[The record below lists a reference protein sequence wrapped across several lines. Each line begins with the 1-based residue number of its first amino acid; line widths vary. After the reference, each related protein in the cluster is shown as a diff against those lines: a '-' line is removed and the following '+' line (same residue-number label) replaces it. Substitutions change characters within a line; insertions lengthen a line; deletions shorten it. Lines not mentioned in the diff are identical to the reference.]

1 MTDFTRLTRSDWLGL
16 ADGFYRHLDT
26 TFARLTARGW
36 ERRTAYLGW
45 RARDVLAHMTS
56 AMPVNFREVLGR
68 ALADNP
74 TAPPEFD
81 RCARTA
87 CGPRC
92 ATGSAA
98 RAAGSGRWRWRT
110 AGVAWSGRLL
120 PGAR

>member
-36 ERRTAYLGW
+36 ERGTAYLGW

-74 TAPPEFD
+74 SAPPSST
-81 RCARTA
+81 RSPAMPARSSGA
-87 CGPRC
+87 ARPRSPTC
-92 ATGSAA
+92 WTSSTGS
-98 RAAGSGRWRWRT
+98 ST
-110 AGVAWSGRLL
+110 
-120 PGAR
+120 